1 MTLPLNPCHA
11 AVAQARSLLF
21 VPGDRPERYAKA
33 QASGADAVVI
43 DLEDAVAP
51 AAKAAARQGIE
62 SAWPTLCASPVPT
75 LVRINAS
82 PAQGDAPW
90 LATLAPLTP
99 PAGVLLPKTESAQ
112 QLTELARLLPGVPL
126 IPMIESAAGLH
137 ALEAIAS
144 APQVLRLAIGH
155 IDFMA
160 DTGLLCSDDERELDP
175 LRFAIAMATR
185 RHKLA
190 AALDGV
196 TVAFQDDARLRAD
209 TTRALRFAFGGKLC
223 IHPRQV
229 AVVHEALC
237 PSDDEV
243 AWAEQIIVA
252 DRASG
257 GAAVQLDGRMV
268 DLPMVLQAHRTL
280 ARRRR

>member
-1 MTLPLNPCHA
+1 MTLPLTPCHA

-75 LVRINAS
+75 LVRINAN
-82 PAQGDAPW
+82 PAQGDAQW
-90 LATLAPLTP
+90 LATLAP

-137 ALEAIAS
+137 ALEAIAG

-196 TVAFQDDARLRAD
+196 TVSFQDDARLRTD
-209 TTRALRFAFGGKLC
+209 TARALRFAFGGKLC

-237 PSDDEV
+237 PSADEV
-243 AWAEQIIVA
+243 ALAERIIAA

>member
-1 MTLPLNPCHA
+1 MTLPLNPHHA

-62 SAWPTLCASPVPT
+62 SAWPALCASPVPT
-75 LVRINAS
+75 LVRINADA
-82 PAQGDAPW
+82 AQGDASW
-90 LATLAPLTP
+90 LATLAP

-112 QLTELARLLPGVPL
+112 PLADLARLLPGVPL

-137 ALEAIAS
+137 ALDAIAS
-144 APQVLRLAIGH
+144 APQVLRLALGH

-185 RHKLA
+185 RHRLA

-209 TTRALRFAFGGKLC
+209 TARALRFAFGGKLC

-229 AVVHEALC
+229 AVVHAALS

-243 AWAEQIIVA
+243 ALAQRIIEA

-257 GAAVQLDGRMV
+257 GAAVQLEGRMV

-280 ARRRR
+280 ARRQR